1 MCSLG
6 AARAALD
13 VVVSTFGAPLLPRAP
28 ERLLRPDEEEDD
40 RGKDREV
47 DGRAEPVLFIRIRCV
62 LVDNEPL
69 IRAFRDLAFFQVR
82 TLKGLGLVNERPS
95 ALQSWR
101 TRGGGQLRASRPLTS
116 RSGHQDSEQKRIAR

>member
-1 MCSLG
+1 MYSLR
-6 AARAALD
+6 AALAALD
-13 VVVSTFGAPLLPRAP
+13 VVDALGAPLLLARAP

-69 IRAFRDLAFFQVR
+69 IRAFRDLGPESYEVQDRSAVDVGDVAAR
-82 TLKGLGLVNERPS
+82 DREREH
-95 ALQSWR
+95 AER
-101 TRGGGQLRASRPLTS
+101 DDAV
-116 RSGHQDSEQKRIAR
+116 E